1 MNVQQ
6 TMEDVL
12 RPAPTQWGVLRV
24 PAQQDLHW
32 LQMVALV
39 LILTSASRARQVAS
53 SSAPIQWVAS
63 SVAVG
68 LDTVSTLMPGHAEI
82 LTSAAQTMVTVNKFA
97 TMRWEVSRV
106 AVDLDIHWH
115 QIDKAALI

>member
-39 LILTSASRARQVAS
+39 LVGRVKRQS
-53 SSAPIQWVAS
+53 MRCSLSLS
-63 SVAVG
+63 
-68 LDTVSTLMPGHAEI
+68 LYTVSSFITCD
-82 LTSAAQTMVTVNKFA
+82 SN
-97 TMRWEVSRV
+97 
-106 AVDLDIHWH
+106 AVFLNR
-115 QIDKAALI
+115 